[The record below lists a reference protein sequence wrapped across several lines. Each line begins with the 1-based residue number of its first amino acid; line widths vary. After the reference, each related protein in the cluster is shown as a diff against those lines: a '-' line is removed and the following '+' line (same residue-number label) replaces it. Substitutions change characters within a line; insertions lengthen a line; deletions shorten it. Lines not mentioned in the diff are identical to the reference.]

1 MAEALGCSNLKKHPA
16 LVIVRLLLK
25 DGARAFSVPN
35 RLVWSQKT
43 SENSTRLRNVHPQ
56 ASLSILFTTL
66 CPQKCRVC
74 RPVFEKPP

>member
-35 RLVWSQKT
+35 HLVWSQKT
-43 SENSTRLRNVHPQ
+43 SEN
-56 ASLSILFTTL
+56 
-66 CPQKCRVC
+66 K
-74 RPVFEKPP
+74 